1 MWICPT
7 CQRSFKSN
15 NQSHMCSTKSID
27 DIFEGKP
34 ENLILAFDQ
43 VLVGVID
50 WEPCTVGAST
60 NTIVFTKEKA
70 WLIIRPMSKLI
81 DIKFYHP
88 TKIDHRLVQK
98 TTHYGNKFAHHIR
111 ISDESE
117 VTTELL
123 NLLRIGYDAY

>member
-1 MWICPT
+1 
-7 CQRSFKSN
+7 
-15 NQSHMCSTKSID
+15 MCSTKTID

-34 ENLILAFDQ
+34 ENLIMAFDH

-70 WLIIRPMSKLI
+70 WLIIRPMSKQI

-88 TKIDHRLVQK
+88 SKIDHPLVHK

-111 ISDESE
+111 IKDESE
-117 VTTELL
+117 VTMELL
-123 NLLRIGYDAY
+123 NLLRKGYDAY